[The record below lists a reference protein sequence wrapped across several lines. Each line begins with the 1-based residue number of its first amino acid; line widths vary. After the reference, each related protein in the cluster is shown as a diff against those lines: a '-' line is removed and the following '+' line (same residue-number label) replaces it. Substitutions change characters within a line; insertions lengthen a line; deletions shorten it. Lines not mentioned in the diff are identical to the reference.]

1 MVSMIVGSKGTGK
14 TKRMIKMANEDV
26 ENLNGN
32 VVYIDDDKRHMYDLN
47 HDMRF
52 MNMEDY
58 PIRTKEEFFGF
69 VCGIISNNYDIQ
81 RIYIDG
87 LLKVVDITEEEMT
100 GYFKQFSDIAESND
114 LKFIFSLNKD
124 SSSIP
129 GELKKYIIQIL
140 TIHLNDDYKAISTFS
155 KWLFYCPYY

>member
-1 MVSMIVGSKGTGK
+1 
-14 TKRMIKMANEDV
+14 MIKMANEDV

-129 GELKKYIIQIL
+129 GELKKYII
-140 TIHLNDDYKAISTFS
+140 
-155 KWLFYCPYY
+155 